1 MMPTVKKMIFQ
12 VVTEGHTMTD
22 KEKEKKTKS
31 VDMKSRQNKLRLTI

>member
-22 KEKEKKTKS
+22 KEKKKKAWT
-31 VDMKSRQNKLRLTI
+31 

>member
-1 MMPTVKKMIFQ
+1 MIFQ

-22 KEKEKKTKS
+22 KEKEKKKTKS

>member
-22 KEKEKKTKS
+22 KEKQKTKS

>member
-22 KEKEKKTKS
+22 KEKKTNKKRGHEISSK
-31 VDMKSRQNKLRLTI
+31 